1 MSIIIAEVSNIMNNT
16 NWTIEQTVELFE
28 LCDKAKASGD
38 SLAVAF
44 KQMSAKTGRSVNSV
58 RNYYYGQA
66 KTFELV
72 PEVAERLGIR
82 KASVE
87 RERFVPFTAAEVR
100 ALTEYVLRAGG
111 AGKSVRRAIFE
122 LAGGDAKA
130 ALRYQNKYRSV
141 LKSHRELVED
151 VMNDLSARGVE
162 FRDPYKKNERDNFA
176 RLTEYLAALDEK
188 RVGKFLNLIEKL
200 T

>member
-1 MSIIIAEVSNIMNNT
+1 MNNT

-28 LCDKAKASGD
+28 LCDNAKSEGN

-44 KQMSAKTGRSVNSV
+44 KQMAAKTGRSVNSV

-82 KASVE
+82 TATVE
-87 RERFVPFTAAEVR
+87 RERFVAFTPDEVR
-100 ALTEYVLRAGG
+100 ALIEYVLRAGG
-111 AGKSVRRAIFE
+111 MGKSVRRAIFE
-122 LAGGDAKA
+122 LSDGDAKT

-141 LKSHRELVED
+141 LKSHRELVERI
-151 VMNDLSARGVE
+151 MNDLAARGVAY
-162 FRDPYKKNERDNFA
+162 RDPYKKSGADNFA

-188 RVGKFLNLIEKL
+188 RVGKFLSLIEKL